1 MAGVTVGRVVG
12 RGRSADGR
20 AGEDRPG
27 GARPWAEGAE
37 ADRGGGGGCGVHW
50 ADRRRALEKS
60 LC

>member
-1 MAGVTVGRVVG
+1 MGRVVG

-37 ADRGGGGGCGVHW
+37 ADRGGSGGSGVHW